1 MTASTNKWLRQISFS
16 AILTLLSVGLP
27 AQTSQDA
34 PLPADFATAQT
45 AFIASA
51 GAPALVP
58 KEKTVV
64 GMMYDSFYR
73 QLNSWNRYKIT
84 ASPKDADLAFQI
96 SMQTLANMSY
106 MRLNIR
112 EVKTNVLLWTLY
124 EPIDGAFRE
133 KTFQHNVDVSVDD
146 LSKTLIAGRRQTT
159 SREQQPC

>member
-1 MTASTNKWLRQISFS
+1 
-16 AILTLLSVGLP
+16 LTLLSVGLP

-64 GMMYDSFYR
+64 SMMYDSFYR
-73 QLNSWNRYKIT
+73 QLNTLNIYKIT
-84 ASPKDADLAFQI
+84 ATPKDADLAFQI

-106 MRLNIR
+106 MLLNIR

-124 EPIDGAFRE
+124 EPVDGAFRE
-133 KTFQHNVDVSVDD
+133 KTLQHNVNVSVGQLIED
-146 LSKTLIAGRRQTT
+146 LKSLAAGKQPVTSNSPASSK
-159 SREQQPC
+159 QP